1 MKLNENY
8 ILKNIAGTAVVV
20 PVGDAVNDVKGMIT
34 LNGPAE
40 IIWKGLQN
48 GENIERI
55 VEEIKSEY
63 DAPENVIKNDVAAFL
78 DKLKAVVQLFSARK
92 QAKKIVKEFNP
103 DIVIGFGGYVSAP
116 VLMAAQSLG
125 IKTMMHEQNSIVGK
139 ANLLLKDKEKR
150 SGLLK

>member
-55 VEEIKSEY
+55 VEE
-63 DAPENVIKNDVAAFL
+63 
-78 DKLKAVVQLFSARK
+78 
-92 QAKKIVKEFNP
+92 
-103 DIVIGFGGYVSAP
+103 
-116 VLMAAQSLG
+116 M
-125 IKTMMHEQNSIVGK
+125 
-139 ANLLLKDKEKR
+139 LLKMTLPL
-150 SGLLK
+150 SLIN

>member
-20 PVGDAVNDVKGMIT
+20 PVGDAVNDIKGMIT

-48 GENIERI
+48 GKSIESI

-63 DAPENVIKNDVAAFL
+63 DASEDVIKNDVDAFL
-78 DKLKAVVQLFSARK
+78 NKLRTY
-92 QAKKIVKEFNP
+92 KILV
-103 DIVIGFGGYVSAP
+103 D
-116 VLMAAQSLG
+116 
-125 IKTMMHEQNSIVGK
+125 
-139 ANLLLKDKEKR
+139 
-150 SGLLK
+150 

>member
-20 PVGDAVNDVKGMIT
+20 PVGEAVNDIKGMIT

-48 GENIERI
+48 GKNIESI

-63 DAPENVIKNDVAAFL
+63 DASEDVIKNDVDAFL
-78 DKLKAVVQLFSARK
+78 NKLRTY
-92 QAKKIVKEFNP
+92 KILV
-103 DIVIGFGGYVSAP
+103 D
-116 VLMAAQSLG
+116 
-125 IKTMMHEQNSIVGK
+125 
-139 ANLLLKDKEKR
+139 
-150 SGLLK
+150 